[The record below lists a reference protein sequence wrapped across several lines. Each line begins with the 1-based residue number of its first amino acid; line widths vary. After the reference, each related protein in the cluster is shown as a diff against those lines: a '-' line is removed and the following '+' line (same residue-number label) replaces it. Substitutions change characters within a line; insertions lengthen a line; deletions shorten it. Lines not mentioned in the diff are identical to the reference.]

1 MEHQQQ
7 ELEEEV
13 EFLQAQLDLV
23 AVEQVEQIVE
33 VHQEQ
38 EQTELQT
45 QVVEL
50 VVEHQIQMV
59 EMEDLE

>member
-1 MEHQQQ
+1 MVHQQQ